1 MNIVDLL
8 AISYSNIWPFKWK
21 LKNIFF
27 KKWKYLIKAPIWS
40 GKSFLFFDGPVYAL
54 YKYSSRNIL
63 NTDSQNWFIKL
74 LFEQD
79 EQKYL
84 IVRKLEQWKAKDICK
99 SQLFTVDWNF
109 EFGNSEVL
117 DDWDK
122 DIQEI
127 SAEMWLRLNE
137 IIFKNETDLDWTL
150 KWYLPP
156 KEVFLSTVFLL
167 QDSENIF
174 EQDPKDRLNVMKSIF
189 NLVWIDDVKEQ
200 IADKKKEIQTTL
212 KIKSDTTLFDNKIKI
227 SLNNYIRDFRN
238 IENSNIVE
246 ISSETSDFV
255 NEIEMIAEKVNI
267 NDFSMEWFDME
278 LSEKVENKIAE
289 KMKDYQWFLL
299 NLQNTEKNI
308 NEKKNKILWF
318 NTEKSNIERQI
329 FSIEQKISWYDPEKI
344 NLKKNRKMEIFNEME
359 GLQKWVNY
367 GVQVPKEL
375 DSMDLKAWS
384 DLESMNELVDQ
395 ISNKWKELKGQKE
408 LRESQIETAKIKIES
423 QSKNLEIEVKNLQSN
438 IDTAK
443 WQLENVRKR
452 ISEIDNTI
460 NKESQFDCAKIN
472 SNCPFVKE
480 INKWTFQELERQRE
494 NLEKEEAELISKLEW
509 FEKQINEKKSQNL
522 SLWENQNIS
531 ILSQEIEK
539 IDKQMQSLRWFLA
552 QIDFKKVQGNWQQW
566 KNLNMESQRLDRE
579 ILELENWAKEL
590 ENLKNEKIKLS
601 QQIENIVWNI
611 ESLNKEIQDLEDQKT
626 EQQKV
631 LDNFEIRKYEEL
643 DKVNKNM
650 ERSLHEI
657 RVLIDDFK
665 WNSLEI
671 EKLKQDEIMVKNL
684 HQIFSKELLLFV
696 LEWYLPV
703 LTDIINVLLSQVVD
717 YTIDIKL
724 KQKWE
729 NLEMDVKIYDE
740 KGERDIKALS
750 GWQKVILKLVRM
762 LAISNYIKSPM
773 LFMDETI
780 NNLDQDTVWKVAEML
795 GNFVKQRNVKLYT
808 VTHSQQIQEMD
819 IWDDVISI

>member
-1 MNIVDLL
+1 MDLL

-27 KKWKYLIKAPIWS
+27 KKWKYLIKAPIGSW
-40 GKSFLFFDGPVYAL
+40 KSFLFFDGPVYAL

-63 NTDSQNWFIKL
+63 NTDSKNWFIKL

-84 IVRKLEQWKAKDICK
+84 IIRNLEQGKAKDICK

-109 EFGNSEVL
+109 EFDSAEIL
-117 DDWDK
+117 EDWEK

-127 SAEMWLRLNE
+127 LVEKWLKLNE
-137 IIFKNETDLDWTL
+137 IVFKNETDLDWTL
-150 KWYLPP
+150 KWYLSP

-174 EQDPKDRLNVMKSIF
+174 ELQPADRLTVMKNIF
-189 NLVWIDDVKEQ
+189 NLIWIDEKKDQ

-212 KIKSDTTLFDNKIKI
+212 KIKSDTTLFDSKIKI
-227 SLNNYIRDFRN
+227 SLNNYIRGFGN
-238 IENSNIVE
+238 IENSKIVE
-246 ISSETSDFV
+246 ISNETSDFV
-255 NEIEMIAEKVNI
+255 NELEMIAEKVNI
-267 NDFSMEWFDME
+267 NDFSMEWFDMK
-278 LSEKVENKIAE
+278 LSGKVESKIAE
-289 KMKDYQWFLL
+289 KMKDYQWFSL

-308 NEKKNKILWF
+308 NEKREKILWF
-318 NTEKSNIERQI
+318 NTEKSGIERQI
-329 FSIEQKISWYDPEKI
+329 FSIEQKISWFDPEKI
-344 NLKKNRKMEIFNEME
+344 NLKKSRKLELFNEME
-359 GLQKWVNY
+359 SLQKGVNY
-367 GVQVPKEL
+367 NVQIPDEL
-375 DSMDLKAWS
+375 KNMDLKVWT
-384 DLESMNELVDQ
+384 DLESMNELVNQITVQWKSLADQ
-395 ISNKWKELKGQKE
+395 KKLK
-408 LRESQIETAKIKIES
+408 ESQIETAKIKIES
-423 QSKNLEIEVKNLQSN
+423 QSKNLEIEMKNLQAN
-438 IDTAK
+438 IEWTK
-443 WQLENVRKR
+443 WQLENVEKR
-452 ISEIDNTI
+452 IWEIDNTI

-480 INKWTFQELERQRE
+480 INRWTFQELERQKE
-494 NLEKEEAELISKLEW
+494 NLEKEKSELMSKLEW
-509 FEKQINEKKSQNL
+509 FEKLLNEKKWQNL
-522 SLWENQNIS
+522 DSGENQNIS
-531 ILSQEIEK
+531 DLNKEIEN

-552 QIDFKKVQGNWQQW
+552 QINFKKVQENWQSW
-566 KNLNMESQRLDRE
+566 KSLNTESQALDKE

-601 QQIENIVWNI
+601 QQIENIAWNI
-611 ESLNKEIQDLEDQKT
+611 ESLNKEIQNLEDQRT
-626 EQQKV
+626 EQQKLV
-631 LDNFEIRKYEEL
+631 DSFEIRKYEEL
-643 DKVNKNM
+643 DRINKDM

-657 RVLIDDFK
+657 KVLIDDFK

-696 LEWYLPV
+696 LEWYLPI
-703 LTDIINVLLSQVVD
+703 LTDIINALLAQVVD

-724 KQKWE
+724 KQKGE

-740 KGERDIKALS
+740 KWERDIKSLS
-750 GWQKVILKLVRM
+750 WWQKVILKLVRM

-819 IWDDVISI
+819 IWDEVIEIKN

>member
-1 MNIVDLL
+1 M
-8 AISYSNIWPFKWK
+8 
-21 LKNIFF
+21 
-27 KKWKYLIKAPIWS
+27 
-40 GKSFLFFDGPVYAL
+40 
-54 YKYSSRNIL
+54 
-63 NTDSQNWFIKL
+63 NTDSKNWFIKL

-84 IVRKLEQWKAKDICK
+84 IIRNLEQWKAKDICK

-109 EFGNSEVL
+109 EFDETEILN
-117 DDWDK
+117 DWEK

-127 SAEMWLRLNE
+127 LVEKWLKLDE
-137 IIFKNETDLDWTL
+137 IVFKNETDLDWTL

-174 EQDPKDRLNVMKSIF
+174 ELQPADRLTVMKNIF
-189 NLVWIDDVKEQ
+189 NLVWIDDVKDQ

-227 SLNNYIRDFRN
+227 SLGNYIRDFRN
-238 IENSNIVE
+238 IENSGIVE
-246 ISSETSDFV
+246 ISNETSDFV
-255 NEIEMIAEKVNI
+255 NELEMIAEKVNI

-278 LSEKVENKIAE
+278 LSGKVENKIAE

-299 NLQNTEKNI
+299 NLQNTEKSI
-308 NEKKNKILWF
+308 NEKKDKILWF
-318 NTEKSNIERQI
+318 NTEKSGIERQI
-329 FSIEQKISWYDPEKI
+329 FSIEQKISWYDPEKTS
-344 NLKKNRKMEIFNEME
+344 LKKARKLELFNEME
-359 GLQKWVNY
+359 NLQKWVNY
-367 GVQVPKEL
+367 NVKIPEEL
-375 DSMDLKAWS
+375 KGLDLKIWT
-384 DLESMNELVDQ
+384 DLESMNELVNQITIQWKSLGDQ
-395 ISNKWKELKGQKE
+395 KKLK
-408 LRESQIETAKIKIES
+408 ESQIETAKIKIES

-438 IDTAK
+438 IDSTK
-443 WQLENVRKR
+443 WQLENVGKR

-460 NKESQFDCAKIN
+460 SKESQFDCTKIN

-480 INKWTFQELERQRE
+480 INRWTFQELERQKE
-494 NLEKEEAELISKLEW
+494 NLEKEKSELVTKLEW
-509 FEKQINEKKSQNL
+509 FEKQINDKKSQNL
-522 SLWENQNIS
+522 DSWENQNIS
-531 ILSQEIEK
+531 VLNEEIGN

-552 QIDFKKVQGNWQQW
+552 QIDFKKIQENWQER
-566 KNLNMESQRLDRE
+566 KGLNMESQTLDKE
-579 ILELENWAKEL
+579 ILELENWAREL

-601 QQIENIVWNI
+601 QQIENIAWNI
-611 ESLNKEIQDLEDQKT
+611 GSLNKEIQDLENQKA

-631 LDNFEIRKYEEL
+631 LDKFEIRKYEEL
-643 DKVNKNM
+643 DKVNKDM

-657 RVLIDDFK
+657 NVLIDDFK

-696 LEWYLPV
+696 LEWYLPI
-703 LTDIINVLLSQVVD
+703 LTDIINALLAQVVD

-740 KGERDIKALS
+740 KWERDIKSLS
-750 GWQKVILKLVRM
+750 WWQKVILKLVRM

-795 GNFVKQRNVKLYT
+795 WNFVKQRNVKLYT

-819 IWDDVISI
+819 IWDEVVEIKI

>member
-1 MNIVDLL
+1 M
-8 AISYSNIWPFKWK
+8 
-21 LKNIFF
+21 KNIFF

-40 GKSFLFFDGPVYAL
+40 GKSFLFFDWPVYAL

-63 NTDSQNWFIKL
+63 NTDSKSGYIKL

-84 IVRKLEQWKAKDICK
+84 IIRNLEQGKAKDICK

-109 EFGNSEVL
+109 EFDSAEILENWE
-117 DDWDK
+117 K

-127 SAEMWLRLNE
+127 LIEKWLKLDE
-137 IIFKNETDLDWTL
+137 IVFKNETDLDWTL

-174 EQDPKDRLNVMKSIF
+174 ELQPADRLTVMKNIF
-189 NLVWIDDVKEQ
+189 NLVWIDDVKDQ

-227 SLNNYIRDFRN
+227 SLNNYVRDFRN
-238 IENSNIVE
+238 IENSKIVE
-246 ISSETSDFV
+246 ISGETSDFV
-255 NEIEMIAEKVNI
+255 NELEMIAEKVNI
-267 NDFSMEWFDME
+267 NDFSVEWFDIE
-278 LSEKVENKIAE
+278 LSGKVESKIAE

-308 NEKKNKILWF
+308 NEKKDKILWF
-318 NTEKSNIERQI
+318 NTEKSGIERQI
-329 FSIEQKISWYDPEKI
+329 FSTEQKISWFDPEKI
-344 NLKKNRKMEIFNEME
+344 NFKKSRKLELFNEME
-359 GLQKWVNY
+359 SLQKWVNY
-367 GVQVPKEL
+367 NVQIPDEL
-375 DSMDLKAWS
+375 QNMDLKVWN
-384 DLESMNELVDQ
+384 DLESMNELVNQ
-395 ISNKWKELKGQKE
+395 ITIQWKSLADKKKLK
-408 LRESQIETAKIKIES
+408 ESQIETAKIKIES
-423 QSKNLEIEVKNLQSN
+423 QNKNLEIEVKNLQAN
-438 IDTAK
+438 VEWTK
-443 WQLENVRKR
+443 WQLESVEKR
-452 ISEIDNTI
+452 IWEIDNTI

-480 INKWTFQELERQRE
+480 INRWTFQELERQKE
-494 NLEKEEAELISKLEW
+494 NLEKEKSELMTKLEW
-509 FEKQINEKKSQNL
+509 FEKLLNEKKWQNL
-522 SLWENQNIS
+522 NSGENQNIS
-531 ILSQEIEK
+531 DLTKEIEN
-539 IDKQMQSLRWFLA
+539 IDKQMRSLRWFLA
-552 QIDFKKVQGNWQQW
+552 QIDFKKVQENWQSW
-566 KNLNMESQRLDRE
+566 KSLNTESQALDKE

-601 QQIENIVWNI
+601 QQIENISWNI
-611 ESLNKEIQDLEDQKT
+611 DSLNKEIQDLENQKA
-626 EQQKV
+626 EQQKIV
-631 LDNFEIRKYEEL
+631 DSFDIRKYEEL
-643 DKVNKNM
+643 DRVNKDM

-657 RVLIDDFK
+657 KVLIDDFK

-696 LEWYLPV
+696 LEWYLPI
-703 LTDIINVLLSQVVD
+703 LTDIINALLAQVVD

-740 KGERDIKALS
+740 KWERDIKSLS
-750 GWQKVILKLVRM
+750 WWQKVILKLVRM

-780 NNLDQDTVWKVAEML
+780 NNLDQDTVGKVAEML

-819 IWDDVISI
+819 IWDDVVEIK

>member
-1 MNIVDLL
+1 MDLL

-40 GKSFLFFDGPVYAL
+40 WKSFLFFDWPVYAL

-63 NTDSQNWFIKL
+63 NTDSKNWYIKL

-84 IVRKLEQWKAKDICK
+84 IIRNLEQWKAKDICK

-109 EFGNSEVL
+109 EFDDTEVL
-117 DDWDK
+117 EDGEK
-122 DIQEI
+122 DIQAILVGKSLKLDEI
-127 SAEMWLRLNE
+127 V
-137 IIFKNETDLDWTL
+137 FKNETDLDWTL

-174 EQDPKDRLNVMKSIF
+174 ELQPADRLTVMKNIF
-189 NLVWIDDVKEQ
+189 NLVWIDDVKDQ

-212 KIKSDTTLFDNKIKI
+212 KIKSDTTLFDNKIKV
-227 SLNNYIRDFRN
+227 SLNNYIRDFKN
-238 IENSNIVE
+238 IENSEIVE

-255 NEIEMIAEKVNI
+255 NELEMIAEKVNI

-278 LSEKVENKIAE
+278 LSWKVESKIAE

-299 NLQNTEKNI
+299 NLQNTEKSI
-308 NEKKNKILWF
+308 NEKKDKILWF
-318 NTEKSNIERQI
+318 NTEKSGIERQI
-329 FSIEQKISWYDPEKI
+329 FFIEHKISWYDPEKI
-344 NLKKNRKMEIFNEME
+344 NLKKSRKLELFNEME
-359 GLQKWVNY
+359 NLQKWVNY
-367 GVQVPKEL
+367 NVQIPEEL
-375 DSMDLKAWS
+375 KGLDLKIWTN
-384 DLESMNELVDQ
+384 LETMNELVNQITIQWKSLADQ
-395 ISNKWKELKGQKE
+395 KKLK
-408 LRESQIETAKIKIES
+408 ESQIETAKIKIES
-423 QSKNLEIEVKNLQSN
+423 LSKNLEIEVKNLQSN
-438 IDTAK
+438 IDSTK
-443 WQLENVRKR
+443 WQLENVEKR
-452 ISEIDNTI
+452 ISEIYNTI

-480 INKWTFQELERQRE
+480 INRWTFQELERQKE
-494 NLEKEEAELISKLEW
+494 NLEKEKLELVAKLEW
-509 FEKQINEKKSQNL
+509 FEKQINEKKSQNFD
-522 SLWENQNIS
+522 SWENQNIS
-531 ILSQEIEK
+531 ALNQEIEN

-552 QIDFKKVQGNWQQW
+552 QIDFKKIQENWQQW
-566 KNLNMESQRLDRE
+566 KGLNTESQTLDKE
-579 ILELENWAKEL
+579 ILELENCAKEL
-590 ENLKNEKIKLS
+590 ENFKNEKIKLY
-601 QQIENIVWNI
+601 QQIENITWNI
-611 ESLNKEIQDLEDQKT
+611 ESLNKEIQDLENQKAQ
-626 EQQKV
+626 QQKV
-631 LDNFEIRKYEEL
+631 LDNFEIKKYEEL
-643 DKVNKNM
+643 DKVNKDM

-657 RVLIDDFK
+657 KVLIDDFK

-696 LEWYLPV
+696 LEWYLPI
-703 LTDIINVLLSQVVD
+703 LTDIINALLAQVVD

-740 KGERDIKALS
+740 KWERDIKSLS

-795 GNFVKQRNVKLYT
+795 WNFVKQRNVKLYT

-819 IWDDVISI
+819 IWDDVVMIK

>member
-1 MNIVDLL
+1 MDLL

-21 LKNIFF
+21 LKNIFL

-40 GKSFLFFDGPVYAL
+40 GKSFLFFDGPVYTL

-63 NTDSQNWFIKL
+63 NTDSKNWYIKL
-74 LFEQD
+74 FFEQD

-84 IVRKLEQWKAKDICK
+84 INRNLEQWKAKDICK

-109 EFGNSEVL
+109 EFDETEILN
-117 DDWDK
+117 DWEK
-122 DIQEI
+122 DIQEMLV
-127 SAEMWLRLNE
+127 ERWLKLDE

-174 EQDPKDRLNVMKSIF
+174 ELQPADRLTVMKNIF
-189 NLVWIDDVKEQ
+189 NLVWIDYVKDQ

-227 SLNNYIRDFRN
+227 SLNNYIKDFRI
-238 IENSNIVE
+238 IENSEIVE

-255 NEIEMIAEKVNI
+255 NELEMIAEKVNI
-267 NDFSMEWFDME
+267 NDFSMEWFDMD
-278 LSEKVENKIAE
+278 LSGKVENKIAE
-289 KMKDYQWFLL
+289 KLKDYQWFLL
-299 NLQNTEKNI
+299 NLQNTEKSI
-308 NEKKNKILWF
+308 NEKKDKKLWF
-318 NTEKSNIERQI
+318 NTEKSGVERQI
-329 FSIEQKISWYDPEKI
+329 FSIEQRISWYDPEKI
-344 NLKKNRKMEIFNEME
+344 NLKKSRKLELFNGMES
-359 GLQKWVNY
+359 LQKWVNY
-367 GVQVPKEL
+367 NVQIPDEL
-375 DSMDLKAWS
+375 KGLDLKIWT
-384 DLESMNELVDQ
+384 DLESMNELVNQITIQWKSLADQ
-395 ISNKWKELKGQKE
+395 KKLK
-408 LRESQIETAKIKIES
+408 ESQIETAKIKIES
-423 QSKNLEIEVKNLQSN
+423 QSKNLEIEIKNLQSN
-438 IDTAK
+438 IDSTK
-443 WQLENVRKR
+443 RQLENVEKR
-452 ISEIDNTI
+452 ISEIYNTI

-480 INKWTFQELERQRE
+480 INRWTFQELERQKE
-494 NLEKEEAELISKLEW
+494 NLEKEKSELVAKLEW
-509 FEKQINEKKSQNL
+509 FEKQKNEKKSQNID
-522 SLWENQNIS
+522 SWENQNIS
-531 ILSQEIEK
+531 ALNQEIEN

-552 QIDFKKVQGNWQQW
+552 QIDFKRVQENWQQW
-566 KNLNMESQRLDRE
+566 KGLNMESQTLDKE
-579 ILELENWAKEL
+579 ILELENWEKEL

-601 QQIENIVWNI
+601 QQIENIAWNI
-611 ESLNKEIQDLEDQKT
+611 ESLNKEIQDLQNQKA
-626 EQQKV
+626 EQQKI

-643 DKVNKNM
+643 DKINKDM

-657 RVLIDDFK
+657 KVLIDDFK
-665 WNSLEI
+665 WNTLEI

-696 LEWYLPV
+696 LEWYLPI
-703 LTDIINVLLSQVVD
+703 LTDIINALLSQVVD

-740 KGERDIKALS
+740 KWERDIKSLS

-762 LAISNYIKSPM
+762 LAISNYIRSPM

-780 NNLDQDTVWKVAEML
+780 NNLDQDTVGKVAEML

-819 IWDDVISI
+819 IWDDVIEIKNS

>member
-1 MNIVDLL
+1 VDLL
-8 AISYSNIWPFKWK
+8 TISYSNIWPFKWK

-40 GKSFLFFDGPVYAL
+40 GKSFLFFDWPVYAL

-63 NTDSQNWFIKL
+63 NTDSKNWFIKL

-84 IVRKLEQWKAKDICK
+84 IIRNLEQGKAKDICK

-109 EFGNSEVL
+109 EF
-117 DDWDK
+117 DDTEILNGWGK
-122 DIQEI
+122 DIQELL
-127 SAEMWLRLNE
+127 AEKWLKLDE
-137 IIFKNETDLDWTL
+137 IVFKNETDLDWTL

-174 EQDPKDRLNVMKSIF
+174 ELQPADRLTVMKNIF
-189 NLVWIDDVKEQ
+189 NLVWIDDVKDQ

-212 KIKSDTTLFDNKIKI
+212 KIKSDTTLFDSKIKV

-238 IENSNIVE
+238 IENSGTVK
-246 ISSETSDFV
+246 ISSETSDFL
-255 NEIEMIAEKVNI
+255 NELEMIAEKVNI

-278 LSEKVENKIAE
+278 LSGKVESKIAE

-299 NLQNTEKNI
+299 NLQNTEKSI
-308 NEKKNKILWF
+308 NEKKDKILWF
-318 NTEKSNIERQI
+318 NTEKSGTERQI

-344 NLKKNRKMEIFNEME
+344 NLKKSRKLELFNEME
-359 GLQKWVNY
+359 SLQKGVNY
-367 GVQVPKEL
+367 NVQIPE
-375 DSMDLKAWS
+375 DLKSLDLKIWT
-384 DLESMNELVDQ
+384 DLESMNELVNQITIQWKSLADQ
-395 ISNKWKELKGQKE
+395 KKLK
-408 LRESQIETAKIKIES
+408 ESQIETAKIKIES
-423 QSKNLEIEVKNLQSN
+423 QNKNLEIEVKNLQSN
-438 IDTAK
+438 IDSTK
-443 WQLENVRKR
+443 WQLENVEKR
-452 ISEIDNTI
+452 ISEINNTI

-480 INKWTFQELERQRE
+480 INRWTFQELERQKE
-494 NLEKEEAELISKLEW
+494 NLEKEKSELVAKLEW

-522 SLWENQNIS
+522 GSWENQNIS
-531 ILSQEIEK
+531 VLSQEIEN
-539 IDKQMQSLRWFLA
+539 IDKQMQSLRLFLA
-552 QIDFKKVQGNWQQW
+552 QIDFKKIQENWQQW
-566 KNLNMESQRLDRE
+566 KGLNTESQTLDKE

-590 ENLKNEKIKLS
+590 ENFKNEKIKLY
-601 QQIENIVWNI
+601 QQIENITWNI
-611 ESLNKEIQDLEDQKT
+611 ESLNKEIQNLEDQKA

-643 DKVNKNM
+643 DKVNKDM
-650 ERSLHEI
+650 ERALHEI
-657 RVLIDDFK
+657 KVLIDDFK

-696 LEWYLPV
+696 LEWYLPI
-703 LTDIINVLLSQVVD
+703 LTDIINALLAQVVD

-740 KGERDIKALS
+740 KWERDIKSLS

-795 GNFVKQRNVKLYT
+795 WNFVKQRNVKLYT

-819 IWDDVISI
+819 IWDDVVEIK

>member
-1 MNIVDLL
+1 MDLL

-40 GKSFLFFDGPVYAL
+40 WKSFLFFDGPVYAL
-54 YKYSSRNIL
+54 YKHSSRNIL
-63 NTDSQNWFIKL
+63 NTDSDKWFIKL

-84 IVRKLEQWKAKDICK
+84 IIRDLEQWKAKDICK
-99 SQLFTVDWNF
+99 SQLFTVDWDF
-109 EFGNSEVL
+109 EFDSSEIL
-117 DDWDK
+117 EDWKK
-122 DIQEI
+122 DVQEI
-127 SAEMWLRLNE
+127 LIEKWLKLDE
-137 IIFKNETDLDWTL
+137 IVFKNETDLDWTL

-174 EQDPKDRLNVMKSIF
+174 ELQPADRLTVMKNIF
-189 NLVWIDDVKEQ
+189 NLVWIDDVKDQ

-212 KIKSDTTLFDNKIKI
+212 KIKSDTTVFDNKIKI
-227 SLNNYIRDFRN
+227 SLNNYIREFRN
-238 IENSNIVE
+238 IENSKVVE

-255 NEIEMIAEKVNI
+255 NELEMIAGKVNI

-278 LSEKVENKIAE
+278 LNGKVESKMAE

-308 NEKKNKILWF
+308 NEKKDKILWF
-318 NTEKSNIERQI
+318 NTEKSEIERQI

-344 NLKKNRKMEIFNEME
+344 NLKKSRKLELFKGMES
-359 GLQKWVNY
+359 LQKWVNY
-367 GVQVPKEL
+367 NVQIPE
-375 DSMDLKAWS
+375 DLKTLDLKIWT
-384 DLESMNELVDQ
+384 DLESMNELVNQITIQWKSLADQ
-395 ISNKWKELKGQKE
+395 KKVK
-408 LRESQIETAKIKIES
+408 ESQIETAKIKIES
-423 QSKNLEIEVKNLQSN
+423 QNKNLEIEVKNLQTN
-438 IDTAK
+438 IEWTK
-443 WQLENVRKR
+443 WQLENVEKR
-452 ISEIDNTI
+452 IWEIDNTI
-460 NKESQFDCAKIN
+460 NKESQFDCTKIN

-480 INKWTFQELERQRE
+480 INRWTFQELERQKE
-494 NLEKEEAELISKLEW
+494 NLEKEKSELVTKLEW
-509 FEKQINEKKSQNL
+509 FENLLNEKKWQNL
-522 SLWENQNIS
+522 NSRENQNIS
-531 ILSQEIEK
+531 DLTKEIEN

-552 QIDFKKVQGNWQQW
+552 QIDFKKVQENWQNW
-566 KNLNMESQRLDRE
+566 RSLNTESQALDKE

-601 QQIENIVWNI
+601 QQIENIAWNI
-611 ESLNKEIQDLEDQKT
+611 DSLNKEIQDLENQKA

-643 DKVNKNM
+643 DKVNKDM

-657 RVLIDDFK
+657 KVLIDDFK

-696 LEWYLPV
+696 LEWYLPI
-703 LTDIINVLLSQVVD
+703 LTDIINALLAQVVD

-740 KGERDIKALS
+740 KWERDIKSLS

-819 IWDDVISI
+819 IWDEVVEIKN